1 MMNKKEAREDKKRK
15 LTEEELE
22 LLETGKTNID
32 WNEFLKN
39 LLK

>member
-1 MMNKKEAREDKKRK
+1 MNKKEAREDKKRK